1 MSFNKALRTA
11 ARRIEDGASL
21 DELKEAAR
29 DLRTLAPDSTLADI
43 VEGRIEIEERL
54 VQLEKRLQRPSR

>member
-54 VQLEKRLQRPSR
+54 VQLEKRLQHPSR